1 MMGQMNPESLK
12 GMASLLQQY
21 GRNGDTILAHINP
34 KEAML
39 LDRVSGGGSM
49 NPMTGMPEFFNGD
62 DDTDGGDA
70 GGAVGGEDN
79 PGGDPAEEG
88 DDDDAAAGM
97 GISEIGRDSDGTV
110 AGEALGDAAIMGT
123 FDPVFEAEAQAA
135 YGVPV
140 DQDITVSYDGG
151 QGIGG
156 FFDSVGNFLGKAGT
170 TLGGIITNALENPLS
185 TLADL
190 AINKANPI
198 GFAANLATQA
208 LTGRSIAAH
217 ASDALNATVGTAK
230 TDQQPVAQ
238 ALNEFAT
245 NLGNKV
251 DNFYSGVTQ
260 SDKVGIGSLSP
271 DSPAMNLNPINPI
284 SVDTEIRSLSPLG
297 VSPPDTSPTGGDID
311 QNIIDA
317 MYLNPMIDRSTLGLA
332 QGGAVSLDALYNN
345 VRARRGPITGG
356 QRSGGGIM
364 SLR

>member
-1 MMGQMNPESLK
+1 MMSQ
-12 GMASLLQQY
+12 
-21 GRNGDTILAHINP
+21 
-34 KEAML
+34 
-39 LDRVSGGGSM
+39 
-49 NPMTGMPEFFNGD
+49 
-62 DDTDGGDA
+62 
-70 GGAVGGEDN
+70 
-79 PGGDPAEEG
+79 
-88 DDDDAAAGM
+88 
-97 GISEIGRDSDGTV
+97 
-110 AGEALGDAAIMGT
+110 
-123 FDPVFEAEAQAA
+123 
-135 YGVPV
+135 
-140 DQDITVSYDGG
+140 

-190 AINKANPI
+190 AINKSNPI

-332 QGGAVSLDALYNN
+332 QGGPVSLDALYNN